1 MRSED
6 AATLR
11 LVSDTLSAIAR
22 ALHAQMSGDAI
33 AVLLHE
39 VADALTSGELE
50 QLAEALE
57 EDLVQSHYQP
67 DANPYWRTPA
77 TTPF

>member
-11 LVSDTLSAIAR
+11 LASDTLSAIAR
-22 ALHAQMSGDAI
+22 ALHAQMSEDAI

-39 VADALTSGELE
+39 VADALTSGEIQ
-50 QLAEALE
+50 QLAEAVE
-57 EDLVQSHYQP
+57 EDPVQAHYQP
-67 DANPYWRTPA
+67 DANEYWRTPA
-77 TTPF
+77 TTQF